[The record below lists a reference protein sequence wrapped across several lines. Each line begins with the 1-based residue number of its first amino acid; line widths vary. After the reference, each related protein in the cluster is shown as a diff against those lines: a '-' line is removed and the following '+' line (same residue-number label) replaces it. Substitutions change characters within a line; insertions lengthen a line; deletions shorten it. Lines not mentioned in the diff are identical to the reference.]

1 MRRREFVVGIG
12 AAAVMWPSAAQPQ
25 QQGPTP
31 VVGFLNSAS
40 RVPFAHLAAAFRKDL
55 REEGF
60 IEGETVVIEERW
72 ADGRYDRLPALA
84 EDLAQRRNLVV
95 AATGGAMSG
104 VAAKSAVG
112 RVPIVF
118 VMGGDPVKFGLVASL
133 SRPGGNITG
142 ITQLTIE
149 LAAKRLGLLHEL
161 VPDMKRVAVLLNP
174 DFSDASPQL
183 REVETASAQAG
194 FEPVIVRAR
203 TEAEFAPAF
212 DIIARE
218 RTDALLIG
226 ADPFFNSR
234 RDQLVALVA
243 RQRIPTIYEF
253 REFTEAGGLM
263 SYGTDLA
270 DAYRLVG
277 VYVGRVLKGAHPSD
291 LPVIQ
296 ASKFEF
302 IINLRT
308 ARALDLTIPPAILA
322 RADEVIE

>member
-12 AAAVMWPSAAQPQ
+12 AAAVMWPIAAQPQ

-40 RVPFAHLAAAFRKDL
+40 RVPFAHLAAAFRKGL

-60 IEGETVVIEERW
+60 IEGENVVIEERW

-174 DFSDASPQL
+174 DFFDASPQL
-183 REVETASAQAG
+183 REVDTASAQAG
-194 FEPVIVRAR
+194 FEAVIVRAR

-218 RTDALLIG
+218 RTDAL
-226 ADPFFNSR
+226 
-234 RDQLVALVA
+234 
-243 RQRIPTIYEF
+243 
-253 REFTEAGGLM
+253 
-263 SYGTDLA
+263 
-270 DAYRLVG
+270 
-277 VYVGRVLKGAHPSD
+277 
-291 LPVIQ
+291 
-296 ASKFEF
+296 
-302 IINLRT
+302 
-308 ARALDLTIPPAILA
+308 
-322 RADEVIE
+322 